1 MDNRLLVMNFL
12 LKLTI
17 IDGVVRLFMEYI
29 LLENIKKKHITLL
42 VNFWEQPTKIILWLK
57 ILILRYYI
65 NKRITKMRVTT
76 FIFFYKE
83 A

>member
-1 MDNRLLVMNFL
+1 MDNPLLVMDFL

-57 ILILRYYI
+57 IFILKY
-65 NKRITKMRVTT
+65 
-76 FIFFYKE
+76 
-83 A
+83 